1 MIEIRKANGDDL
13 EVLTELNKEVQLLH
27 AEAFPNLFKKTPK
40 HSDVIDF
47 FTKLLASEK
56 NYIYVALN
64 ESQIVGYI
72 WCQYKE
78 IDESALTHK
87 IKKIHIEHIVVA
99 STQRSSGV
107 GAQLLKE
114 VESLGSVLGVNQISL
129 NVWSF
134 NTEASQFYRS
144 QNYEPYNNFLWKII

>member
-47 FTKLLASEK
+47 FTKLLASE
-56 NYIYVALN
+56 NNHIYIALN
-64 ESQIVGYI
+64 ELQIVGYV
-72 WCQYKE
+72 WCLYKE
-78 IDESALTHK
+78 IDESAFTHK
-87 IKKIHIEHIVVA
+87 INKIHIEHLVVT
-99 STQRSSGV
+99 STQRNSGV

-114 VESLGSVLGVNQISL
+114 VESLGSELGVHQISL
-129 NVWSF
+129 DVWSF

-144 QNYEPYNNFLWKII
+144 QNYEPYNNLLWKII